1 MSELFVLKNT
11 GIVLFKSPSLHVCL
25 DAGWTSSILKQ
36 IERRYYVLSRRY
48 EFYVRVPRRTKLA
61 CEILGSLTNS
71 NGNGCENITKN
82 IMLHYFKL
90 YGGYSILFSSSNVG
104 NFSWSRILK
113 DCTYQSS
120 GREKYVC
127 CLHVFHKM

>member
-36 IERRYYVLSRRY
+36 IERRYYVLARRY

-61 CEILGSLTNS
+61 CEILGSLS
-71 NGNGCENITKN
+71 NNKNNNGCENITKN
-82 IMLHYFKL
+82 ILLRYFKL
-90 YGGYSILFSSSNVG
+90 YRAYSILFSSSNVG
-104 NFSWSRILK
+104 NFSWS
-113 DCTYQSS
+113 
-120 GREKYVC
+120 
-127 CLHVFHKM
+127 